1 MSQTKQMEQKW
12 QAKWEN
18 AHLFEADPDPK
29 RKKIM
34 VTFPFPYM
42 NGPLHVGH
50 TFTASRV
57 DVYARFKRMQGYN
70 VLWPWG
76 WHWTG
81 QPLLG
86 ASQRVARGDEAY
98 IRVLREVDG
107 VPEAELKK
115 FVDPLYMAQYY
126 TNEGRLAA
134 KGVGFSIDWRR
145 EFTTVMPTFQKFIE
159 WQYKNLKEK
168 GYVTKGTHPVV
179 WCPKDQSPTGDHD
192 RQIGEGVTPEEYTLN
207 QIQAR

>member
-1 MSQTKQMEQKW
+1 MSSSKEIE
-12 QAKWEN
+12 AKWRESWES
-18 AHLFEADPDPK
+18 AGIFEADPDLK
-29 RKKIM
+29 RQKVM

-57 DVYARFKRMQGYN
+57 DAYARFKRMQGFN

-98 IRVLREVDG
+98 IKVLREVDG
-107 VPEAELKK
+107 VPETELKK

-134 KGVGFSIDWRR
+134 KSIGFSVDWRR
-145 EFTTVMPTFQKFIE
+145 EFTTAMATFEKFIE
-159 WQYKNLKEK
+159 WQYKNLHEK
-168 GYVTKGTHPVV
+168 GYVTRIQLFGVQKTKAQQATMTAKAAKVSL
-179 WCPKDQSPTGDHD
+179 PKNIH
-192 RQIGEGVTPEEYTLN
+192 
-207 QIQAR
+207 